1 MAGAVA
7 ETGATEKAAT
17 ILNAKSRTKG
27 GVIPSRNRVGPL
39 AGRTHAQSPLP

>member
-17 ILNAKSRTKG
+17 ILNSG
-27 GVIPSRNRVGPL
+27 GVVLSRDRVGPL
-39 AGRTHAQSPLP
+39 AGHTHAHNPLP